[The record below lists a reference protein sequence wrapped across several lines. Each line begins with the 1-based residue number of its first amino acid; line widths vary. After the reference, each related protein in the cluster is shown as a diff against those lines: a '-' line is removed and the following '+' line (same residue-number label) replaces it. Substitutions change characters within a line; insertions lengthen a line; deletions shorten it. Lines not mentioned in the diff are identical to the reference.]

1 MNNNIDLK
9 LLKLTILCYIFVVV
23 VETND
28 VIFLMKQKSKKEY

>member
-28 VIFLMKQKSKKEY
+28 VIFSYETKK

>member
-23 VETND
+23 VVETND
-28 VIFLMKQKSKKEY
+28 VIFSYETKK